1 MKDVV
6 IMTTSQTNFN
16 NLLDTSFRIRKKNQP
31 DKLFFK
37 NKLLASEHKLTT
49 EINPSTFLDTKIT

>member
-1 MKDVV
+1 MEDIV

-37 NKLLASEHKLTT
+37 NKLLASEHKLQLRLIHQRFWT
-49 EINPSTFLDTKIT
+49 LK

>member
-31 DKLFFK
+31 DKLFFQK
-37 NKLLASEHKLTT
+37 
-49 EINPSTFLDTKIT
+49 